1 MNKSLKLCT
10 LSSSLVLL
18 GSMAAVAPA
27 AYGQQ
32 ATPQVEEVVVTGSRG
47 APRSALDSP
56 APIDVIG
63 ASDFREQGTNDI
75 NDLLRNLVPSFN
87 VEARDISDT
96 QSLVRPNQLRGLP
109 ADNTLILVNNK
120 RRHRSAA
127 IQYGNTGTHFPDTS
141 TIPPIA
147 LQQVEVLRD
156 GASAQYGSDAIA
168 GVFNFLLKENSEGLS
183 LEYRTGLY
191 TNSSDG
197 ETHFL
202 AGNVGLPL
210 GDRGFL
216 SLSFD
221 TLNQQ
226 PTNRAVQRGDAQG
239 IIDRGNIAVLDS
251 SLTTDTVMRQGLPK
265 VDAFN
270 GFFNAGIEL
279 DTDLEF
285 YSFGGYGEKT
295 TDLGFFF
302 RNPENRNGVFTRG
315 NNQLIFDVTP
325 DGTGDCPVIPS
336 TQRTGVGSPH
346 GTSSLAAMTE
356 SRNNPNCFSFAE
368 WWPGGYTPQFGA
380 DMTDVSNTTG
390 FRGELD
396 DGTSYDLSVGLGY
409 SSVDYFLYNTTNPSM
424 GPESPT
430 SFRPGVYTTIE
441 NTVGLDLVK
450 QVDIDGFASPLY
462 VAYGIEWRRE
472 IFKTDNY
479 DEDSWRAGPYANTYG
494 AGVGS
499 DGFQGFS
506 PQQQGSWDRKNW
518 GFYVDLE
525 SDVTDR
531 LLLGAALRYEDFY
544 DSFGDTTNGKLSA
557 RYRLTDTTN
566 LRGTISTGFRA
577 PSPGQSNI
585 SNLATGVDNNI
596 PVAQGQIPPTNPISV
611 RFGGQVLTPEKSKN
625 LSMGFATQ
633 VGPVDLTVD
642 YYHIEMEDRILNSS
656 FFQITP
662 QIAQELQESGIAGA
676 ASLTRIRYYTN
687 DMDTTNKGIE
697 VVASYTQNWDNGS
710 STTFNG
716 SWAWTDQEIDDFTPG
731 LLSRAAALDLTDTIP
746 SNRGNFRATHL
757 MGDLRITGQANYYD
771 NYLNVP
777 SSADPSRDY
786 WVASAVIFSAEVGYS
801 FLDNYSVVIGADNL
815 FDRMPPRVRPIDF
828 GSTSSNQYLTGTAY
842 SPNGRY
848 LYARIQYDM

>member
-27 AYGQQ
+27 AYAQQ
-32 ATPQVEEVVVTGSRG
+32 ATPELEEVVVTGSRG
-47 APRSALDSP
+47 APRTALDSP

-63 ASDFREQGTNDI
+63 GTDFREQGTTDI

-96 QSLVRPNQLRGLP
+96 QSLVRPTQLRGLP
-109 ADNTLILVNNK
+109 ADDTLILVNSK

-127 IQYGNTGTHFPDTS
+127 IQFGNTGTHFPDTS
-141 TIPPIA
+141 MIPSIA

-168 GVFNFLLKENSEGLS
+168 GVFNFRLKENSEGLS
-183 LEYRTGLY
+183 LEYRTGMY
-191 TNSSDG
+191 TQNSDG
-197 ETHFL
+197 ETHYL

-210 GDRGFL
+210 GNNGFL

-221 TLNQQ
+221 TTNQQ
-226 PTNRAVQRGDAQG
+226 PTNRAIQRGDAQA
-239 IIDRGNIAVLDS
+239 IIDRGNIAVLES
-251 SLTTDTVMRQGLPK
+251 SLTSDTVMRQGLP
-265 VDAFN
+265 DIEAFN
-270 GFFNAGIEL
+270 TFFNAGIDL
-279 DTDLEF
+279 GNDLEF

-302 RNPENRNGVFTRG
+302 RNPENRGGVFTSG
-315 NNQLIFDVTP
+315 ANQLFFDVTE
-325 DGTGDCPVIPS
+325 DGSGNCPVIP
-336 TQRTGVGSPH
+336 RGPNAAH

-356 SRNNPNCFSFAE
+356 SINNPDCFSFTE

-380 DMTDVSNTTG
+380 DLVDISNTSG

-396 DGTSYDLSVGLGY
+396 DGTRYDLSVGLGY

-424 GPESPT
+424 GPDSPT
-430 SFRPGVYTTIE
+430 EFRPGVYTTIE

-450 QVDIDGFASPLY
+450 PVEIDGFYSPLS

-479 DEDSWRAGPYANTYG
+479 DEDSWRIGPYANMG

-506 PQQQGSWDRKNW
+506 PQQQGAWDRKNW
-518 GFYVDLE
+518 AFYVDLE
-525 SDVTDR
+525 ADVTDR

-544 DSFGDTTNGKLSA
+544 NSFGDTTNGKLSM

-566 LRGTISTGFRA
+566 LRGTVSTGFRA
-577 PSPGQSNI
+577 PSPGQANI

-611 RFGGQVLTPEKSKN
+611 RFGGQVLTPEKSEN
-625 LSMGFATQ
+625 LSFGIATQ
-633 VGPVDLTVD
+633 VGPIDLTVD
-642 YYHIEMEDRILNSS
+642 YYNIKMEDRILNSS
-656 FFQITP
+656 FFNITP
-662 QIAQELQESGIAGA
+662 QIARELEASGIAGA
-676 ASLTRIRYYTN
+676 GSLTRIRYYTN
-687 DMDTTNKGIE
+687 DMDTTNQGVE
-697 VVASYTQNWDNGS
+697 MVASYTQNWDNGS
-710 STTFNG
+710 RTTFNG
-716 SWAWTDQEIDDFTPG
+716 SWAWTDQEIDSFTPG
-731 LLSRAAALDLTDTIP
+731 LLNRATQISLTERIP
-746 SNRGNFRATHL
+746 TNRGNFRATHL
-757 MGDLRITGQANYYD
+757 IGDLRITAQANYYD
-771 NYLNVP
+771 EYKLAP
-777 SSADPSRDY
+777 STADASRDY
-786 WVASAVIFSAEVGYS
+786 WVSDAVIFSAELGYS
-801 FLDNYSVVIGADNL
+801 FRENLSFVLGADNL
-815 FDRMPPRVRPIDF
+815 FDKMPPKVRDVDF
-828 GSTSSNQYLTGTAY
+828 GATSSNLYLTSTAY

-848 LYARIQYDM
+848 VYARVQYDM

>member
-1 MNKSLKLCT
+1 MNKTPKIRT
-10 LSSSLVLL
+10 LSSTLVLL
-18 GSMAAVAPA
+18 GSMSAVGAPA
-27 AYGQQ
+27 AFAQQ
-32 ATPQVEEVVVTGSRG
+32 GASPELEEVVVTGSRG

-56 APIDVIG
+56 SPIDVIG
-63 ASDFREQGTNDI
+63 GADFREQGTTDI

-96 QSLVRPNQLRGLP
+96 QSLVRPNKLRGLP

-127 IQYGNTGTHFPDTS
+127 IQFGPNGTHFPDTS

-147 LQQVEVLRD
+147 LRQVEVLRD

-168 GVFNFLLKENSEGLS
+168 GVFNFQLKENRDGLT

-197 ETHFL
+197 ETHYL
-202 AGNVGLPL
+202 AGNVGLPM
-210 GDRGFL
+210 GDNGFL

-239 IIDRGNIAVLDS
+239 IIDRGNIAVLES
-251 SLTTDTVMRQGLPK
+251 SLASDTVMRQGLPK

-270 GFFNAGIEL
+270 TFFNTGIQL
-279 DTDLEF
+279 GTNQEF

-315 NNQLIFDVTP
+315 ANQLFFDLTD
-325 DGTGDCPVIPS
+325 DGTGNCPTIP
-336 TQRTGVGSPH
+336 RGANAAH

-356 SRNNPNCFSFAE
+356 SRANPDCFSFTE

-380 DMTDVSNTTG
+380 DVSDISNTTG
-390 FRGELD
+390 IRGEFS
-396 DGTSYDLSVGLGY
+396 DGTRYDLSAGLGY

-424 GPESPT
+424 GPDSPT
-430 SFRPGVYTTIE
+430 EFRPGVYTTIE
-441 NTVGLDLVK
+441 NTVGIDLVK
-450 QVDIDGFASPLY
+450 PFDVDGLSNPVY

-479 DEDSWRAGPYANTYG
+479 DEDSWRIGPYANAG

-506 PQQQGSWDRKNW
+506 PQQQGTWDRKNW
-518 GFYVDLE
+518 GFYVDIE

-544 DSFGDTTNGKLSA
+544 NSFGDTTNGKLSA

-566 LRGTISTGFRA
+566 LRGTLSTGFRA
-577 PSPGQSNI
+577 PSPGQANI

-596 PVAQGQIPPTNPISV
+596 PVAQGQIPPTNPIAV
-611 RFGGQVLTPEKSKN
+611 RFGGAELTPEKSKN
-625 LSMGFATQ
+625 LSFGVATQ

-642 YYHIEMEDRILNSS
+642 YYHIEMTDRILNSS

-662 QIAQELQESGIAGA
+662 QIARELQESGIAGA

-687 DMDTTNKGIE
+687 DMDTTNRGIE
-697 VVASYTQNWDNGS
+697 AVATYAHNWDNGS
-710 STTFNG
+710 RTNFTG
-716 SWAWTDQEIDDFTPG
+716 SWAWTDQEIDDFTPA
-731 LLSRAAALDLTDTIP
+731 LLSRAAAINLTDRIP
-746 SNRGNFRATHL
+746 ANRVNLRATHM
-757 MGDLRITGQANYYD
+757 MGDLRFTGQANYYD
-771 NYLNVP
+771 NYRLVP
-777 SSADPSRDY
+777 STADASRDY
-786 WVASAVIFSAEVGYS
+786 DVASAVIFSAEVGYS
-801 FLDNYSVVIGADNL
+801 FRDNYSFVLGADNL
-815 FDRMPPRVRPIDF
+815 FDRMPPRVRDVDF
-828 GSTSSNQYLTGTAY
+828 GATTSNVFLTSTAY

-848 LYARIQYDM
+848 VYARVQYDM